1 MSRTFFFSLPDN
13 INLSSTFP
21 CTQFSTVQ
29 KIRYTKPTSKY
40 ITSGSYVLAVI
51 RCVTRNISVTVMV
64 EAKDVSFTNA
74 IKLLNSGGI
83 AIFVACGK
91 NREELEAE
99 GATYVVDY
107 PHEIKEIIDENRS
120 QFLFGGN

>member
-1 MSRTFFFSLPDN
+1 
-13 INLSSTFP
+13 
-21 CTQFSTVQ
+21 
-29 KIRYTKPTSKY
+29 
-40 ITSGSYVLAVI
+40 
-51 RCVTRNISVTVMV
+51 MV

-99 GATYVVDY
+99 NR
-107 PHEIKEIIDENRS
+107 EIINKQGWINE
-120 QFLFGGN
+120 L